1 MQKYMAIVCG
11 RLEGAGRIATPL
23 DGRPCLT
30 HWAAEEA
37 TRSARH
43 RWVTTVRLSPHTG
56 EGMLL
61 QP

>member
-1 MQKYMAIVCG
+1 MCG

-43 RWVTTVRLSPHTG
+43 RWVTTVRLAPHTG
-56 EGMLL
+56 EVCHG
-61 QP
+61 